1 MIADWL
7 AAGFALAVVA
17 TIAATARSF
26 DGGVPEPLV
35 LVGVAATAL
44 AAVHVASLVVV
55 PLAMTFFAAFV
66 VVAVRRRDAFRR
78 MRPRRET
85 AQHGVVLA
93 AVVLAIAWLASGALS
108 LPVAAL
114 AVLALIAS
122 IAGTYANA
130 RKSRRDAAAPYRA
143 AALEV
148 ESVGPSG
155 LAPAAAAALVLVT
168 PAVIALG
175 SYEAAVLR

>member
-7 AAGFALAVVA
+7 AFGCALAVVA
-17 TIAATARSF
+17 TLAATARSF
-26 DGGVPEPLV
+26 DGGVPEALV
-35 LVGVAATAL
+35 LLAVAATGL
-44 AAVHVASLVVV
+44 AATHVAPLVVE
-55 PLAMTFFAAFV
+55 PLAAIFLAAFV

-93 AVVLAIAWLASGALS
+93 AVVLTIAWLARGTLS
-108 LPVAAL
+108 LPAAAL
-114 AVLALIAS
+114 AAFAMIGS
-122 IAGTYANA
+122 IAGTYASA
-130 RKSRRDAAAPYRA
+130 RKSRSDVAAPYRA

-168 PAVIALG
+168 PAVIALA
-175 SYEAAVLR
+175 SYEVAVLR